1 MSNETIKN
9 RFIVKKDGH
18 LAWLIFDRPEKLNAM
33 SSQGWRD
40 FGAHLRDLLE
50 DRNIRCLILAGE
62 GRGFLAGHDVGEMV
76 EHVEE
81 FRSGKYTLGDLH
93 ENQKLLQETTRL
105 IRKARFPVIA
115 AVQGV
120 AVGAG
125 CEVTLACDLVVA
137 AEGTQIGFPE
147 VNVGV
152 TITNGGTWMLP
163 RKVGLAR
170 ARELAYTGEFIDADE
185 AWRIGLVNRVV
196 PESQLRDEAE
206 KLARR
211 IASRAPLPVQMHK
224 TMLDRGME
232 SSLETMMNFE
242 TEALCVTALT
252 RDHAEGATAFFEK
265 REPEF
270 TGT

>member
-1 MSNETIKN
+1 MKN
-9 RFIVKKDGH
+9 KFKIKKDGH
-18 LAWLIFDRPEKLNAM
+18 IGWLIFDRPDKLNAM
-33 SSQGWRD
+33 SGQGWRD
-40 FGAHLRDLLE
+40 FGKHLDELIVDEDL
-50 DRNIRCLILAGE
+50 RCLILAGE

-76 EHVEE
+76 EHVDQ
-81 FRSGKYTLGDLH
+81 FKDGTFTVGRLH
-93 ENQKLLQETTRL
+93 EGQKFLQETTRK

-137 AEGTQIGFPE
+137 AEGTIFGFPE

-152 TITNGGTWMLP
+152 TITNGGTFFLP

-170 ARELAYTGEFIDADE
+170 AREMAYTGEFIDADE
-185 AWRIGLVNRVV
+185 AYRIGLVNCVV
-196 PESQLRDEAE
+196 PADQLRAEAE

-211 IASRAPLPVQMHK
+211 IASRAPLAVQMHK
-224 TMLDRGME
+224 TMLDRGQE
-232 SSLETMMNFE
+232 ASLETMMNFE
-242 TEALCVTALT
+242 TEALVVTART
-252 RDHAEGATAFFEK
+252 ADHEEGARAFFEK
-265 REPEF
+265 REPKF

>member
-1 MSNETIKN
+1 MTDDIIKN

-18 LAWLIFDRPEKLNAM
+18 IAWLIFDRPEKLNAM

-40 FGAHLRDLLE
+40 FGAHLRDLIA
-50 DRNIRCLILAGE
+50 DRSIRCLILAGE
-62 GRGFLAGHDVGEMV
+62 GRGFLSGHDVGEMV
-76 EHVEE
+76 EHVDE
-81 FRSGKYTLGDLH
+81 FANGTYTLGDLH

-105 IRKARFPVIA
+105 IRKATFPVIA

-137 AEGTQIGFPE
+137 EEGTLMGFPE

-152 TITNGGTWMLP
+152 TITNGGTWLLP
-163 RKVGLAR
+163 RKVGLAK
-170 ARELAYTGEFIDADE
+170 ARELAYTGEFIDAEE
-185 AWRIGLVNRVV
+185 AHRIGLVNRVV
-196 PESQLRDEAE
+196 AANSARGEAE
-206 KLARR
+206 TLARR
-211 IASRAPLPVQMHK
+211 IASRAPLAVQMHK

-242 TEALCVTALT
+242 TEALCVTART
-252 RDHAEGATAFFEK
+252 KDHAEGAMAFFEK
-265 REPEF
+265 REPSF

>member
-1 MSNETIKN
+1 MSDQIVKN
-9 RFIVKKDGH
+9 RFIVRKDGQI
-18 LAWLIFDRPEKLNAM
+18 AWLIFDRPEKLNAM

-40 FGAHLRDLLE
+40 FGRHLRELLE

-76 EHVEE
+76 EHVDQ
-81 FRSGKYTLGDLH
+81 FASGEYTLGDLH

-137 AEGTQIGFPE
+137 AEGTLLGFPE

-152 TITNGGTWMLP
+152 TITNGGTWLLP

-170 ARELAYTGEFIDADE
+170 ARELAFTGEFIDAAE

-196 PESQLRDEAE
+196 PADRLREEAE

-224 TMLDRGME
+224 TMIDRGQE
-232 SSLETMMNFE
+232 ASLETMLNFE
-242 TEALCVTALT
+242 TEALVVTART
-252 RDHAEGATAFFEK
+252 NDHGEGARAFFEK
-265 REPEF
+265 REPRF
-270 TGT
+270 SGT